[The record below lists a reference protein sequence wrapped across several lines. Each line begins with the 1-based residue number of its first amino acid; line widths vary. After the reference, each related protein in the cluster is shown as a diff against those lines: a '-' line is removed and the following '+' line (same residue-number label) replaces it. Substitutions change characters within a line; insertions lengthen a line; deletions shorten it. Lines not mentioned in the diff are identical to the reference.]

1 MSESKY
7 IYDTIGNQYER
18 KNLKTKEYL
27 EQLEN
32 VKILEKD
39 FLDSLKY
46 QLNEFSD
53 FMQGHFDKKEIKL
66 RLLLKES
73 KRKLMFYKRYK
84 NLSYDY
90 ELEFKINELR
100 SKRLPEI
107 LDLYNKSVIQK
118 NELKKSLKSIDK
130 DENRRKVQEFKKKK
144 MN

>member
-73 KRKLMFYKRYK
+73 K
-84 NLSYDY
+84 
-90 ELEFKINELR
+90 
-100 SKRLPEI
+100 
-107 LDLYNKSVIQK
+107 
-118 NELKKSLKSIDK
+118 
-130 DENRRKVQEFKKKK
+130 EN
-144 MN
+144 